1 MKTDTKQTLNTAES
15 GNKSKPL
22 LANRFYVAE
31 DEPKMKIISRQL
43 DSREEAES
51 FIESMKGTFA
61 YENSDMIILTVC

>member
-1 MKTDTKQTLNTAES
+1 MNTSTKKSSNEAEC

-31 DEPKMKIISRQL
+31 NEPKMKIISRQL

-61 YENSDMIILTVC
+61 HENSDMIILTVC